1 MYYLRVG
8 YVNVRGLTTGK
19 WNRLVELLDSGDYD
33 LLFAAETWYVSYDVC
48 SVNRY
53 FIASTTQ
60 SREARDASSKGRAS
74 GGMYLFGTA
83 EAIGRVHGVTVCQ
96 TICESVLGRVNRAK
110 GYTYEKRKKKKKQT
124 DSVIS
129 SAGDC
134 GTDGKDVNNND
145 DAAAAAVLT
154 APAAATAVLAV
165 PSLSSSPVTS
175 APTETRRNT
184 SPADD

>member
-1 MYYLRVG
+1 M
-8 YVNVRGLTTGK
+8 
-19 WNRLVELLDSGDYD
+19 
-33 LLFAAETWYVSYDVC
+33 
-48 SVNRY
+48 
-53 FIASTTQ
+53 
-60 SREARDASSKGRAS
+60 
-74 GGMYLFGTA
+74 
-83 EAIGRVHGVTVCQ
+83 
-96 TICESVLGRVNRAK
+96 LGRVNRAK
-110 GYTYEKRKKKKKQT
+110 GYTYKKRKKKKKQT

-154 APAAATAVLAV
+154 APAAATAVLAI

-184 SPADD
+184 SPADDQSLETSVRLYKKAATISKENDVILPTDRAKAANRTALCKNFLLLKE